1 MSAPAKRED
10 DAHARSKAAIER
22 RLFKK
27 NVPYF
32 SKKGEKRPYPN
43 TKNRAKGY

>member
-10 DAHARSKAAIER
+10 DAHRRSKAAIER

-27 NVPYF
+27 DVPYF
-32 SKKGEKRPYPN
+32 QQQKKRPYPN
-43 TKNRAKGY
+43 LKNRAKGYT